1 MDSPMK
7 INEIQSIR
15 YEKFVKFKLYV
26 NYDVIPLLTLKAKNH
41 KL

>member
-1 MDSPMK
+1 MK

-15 YEKFVKFKLYV
+15 YKKFVKFKLYA
-26 NYDVIPLLTLKAKNH
+26 NYGAIPLLTLKAKNH